1 MLIYKITNDI
11 NNKVYIGQTTNTLK
25 ERIRNYYNEVK
36 WQSESRPI
44 ISAMSKYGIEHFHFE
59 IIKDNISTKQ
69 ELDNEERKFIQL
81 YQSLISQNGYNV
93 ELGGN
98 SNGKHSQETKQKIS
112 EAQLGNKNHMY
123 GKKGELNVTSK
134 KVIELTT
141 GKIYGSASLAA
152 EELNIN
158 FSHICAVARGDRGSH
173 KGYVFRYL
181 DENNNPI
188 QNPNFAKIKFKK
200 VINNILPE
208 FMYLIHVNTV
218 PSLEKERCNDY
229 SIRK

>member
-11 NNKVYIGQTTNTLK
+11 NNKVYIGQTTRTLK

-36 WQSESRPI
+36 WKPESRPI

-69 ELDNEERKFIQL
+69 ELDAEERKFIQL
-81 YQSLISQNGYNV
+81 YQSLTSQNGYNV

-98 SNGKHSQETKQKIS
+98 SNGKHSQETKRKIS

-123 GKKGELNVTSK
+123 GKKGELNITSK
-134 KVIELTT
+134 KVVELTT

-152 EELNIN
+152 EELNLN
-158 FSHICAVARGDRGSH
+158 FSHVCAVARGVRGSH

-181 DENNNPI
+181 DKNGNPI
-188 QNPNFAKIKFKK
+188 QDSNFAKIKFKK

-208 FMYLIHVNTV
+208 FMYLIHVDTV
-218 PSLEKERCNDY
+218 PNL
-229 SIRK
+229 